1 MGHSRPR
8 RGFTL
13 IELLVVIAII
23 AILIG
28 LLLPAVQKV
37 REAAART
44 KCQNNLKQLALACHS
59 YHDAV
64 GSLPPAVLMRPSDS
78 RQNANGNFGPNWIV
92 LVLPYFEQ
100 GALYNSVPDPASYLS
115 TGDQS
120 WKNIRGTTVPMLLCP
135 SDGGAAGTPFSG
147 GSPAG
152 GWARGNY
159 AGNAGSTHNPGS
171 TGWWSSEGGASPKH
185 PGGNGIPANTP
196 SGGVLCINWGAK
208 LPTISDGT
216 SNTVMLAEV
225 RSGATL
231 AAGDSRGTWALGY
244 PGASVIGGMTT
255 SDGVRPNGNEHQ
267 ADDCPGCVNA
277 PADRM
282 GACSGCN
289 YQQANPRSRHHG
301 GVQGAMADGSVRF
314 ISQDVTVVTWHAMC
328 MRDDG
333 LTWSD

>member
-44 KCQNNLKQLALACHS
+44 KCSNNLKQLAIASHA
-59 YHDAV
+59 YHDAI
-64 GSLPPAVLMRPSDS
+64 GTLPPAVLMQSGDS
-78 RQNANGNFGPNWIV
+78 KTSAGGNFGPSWIV
-92 LVLPYFEQ
+92 LILPYFEQ
-100 GALYNSVPDPASYLS
+100 GPLYNSIPDPASYRA

-120 WKNIRGTTVPMLLCP
+120 WKSIRGTTIPTVLCP
-135 SDGGAAGTPFSG
+135 SDGGAAGTPYTG
-147 GSPAG
+147 ASPAG

-159 AGNAGSTHNPGS
+159 AANAGGTHNP
-171 TGWWSSEGGASPKH
+171 GWWSSEGGASPKH
-185 PGGNGIPANTP
+185 PGGNGIPTDTP
-196 SGGVLCINWGAK
+196 SGGVMCINWGAK

-225 RSGATL
+225 RSGASL
-231 AAGDSRGTWALGY
+231 SPDDSRGVWAMGY
-244 PGASVIGGMTT
+244 PGSSVIAGMTGI
-255 SDGVRPNGNEHQ
+255 DCLRPNGDENQ

-277 PADRM
+277 PTDRM
-282 GACSGCN
+282 GACTGCSF
-289 YQQANPRSRHHG
+289 QQANARSRHHG

-314 ISQDVTVVTWHAMC
+314 IKQDIEIVTWFSMC